1 MNVKKVFIIAEAGIN
16 HNGKLDTAKKL
27 INIASKAKVDAIK
40 FQLFKTDNFINKKKI
55 PDIFKMF
62 LNLEFS
68 LSEWKNI
75 ILHAKHKNIKIFFSI
90 FDLPSLNLLK
100 KLKINL
106 VKIPSGEINNHA
118 LLNEINKKK
127 IDVILSTGMA
137 TIKEIEHSVNIL
149 KNCNVKLL
157 HCVSEY
163 PTDPNKLNLNFIKT
177 LKEKFNLQVGFSDHT
192 LGIDAPGIAVAAGA
206 KIIEKHFTNNK
217 NQEGGDHKVSI
228 NQNELIKLVKN
239 IRSIE
244 EMLGKSN
251 KTIYR
256 DEIILSKIARK
267 GVYLRHNIKKKQI
280 LKKNNLIFLRPANS
294 KNLNFY
300 NKILGKKAI
309 KNINAFESL
318 RAKLFK

>member
-1 MNVKKVFIIAEAGIN
+1 MNIKKVFIIAEAGIN
-16 HNGKLDTAKKL
+16 HNGKFDTAKKL
-27 INIASKAKVDAIK
+27 IDIASKAKVDAIK
-40 FQLFKTDNFINKKKI
+40 FQLFKTDSFINKKKL

-62 LNLEFS
+62 LNLELS
-68 LSEWKNI
+68 LLEWKNI
-75 ILHAKHKNIKIFFSI
+75 ILHAKHRNIKIFFSI

-100 KLKINL
+100 KLKIDL

-137 TIKEIEHSVNIL
+137 TIEEIEHSINIL

-177 LKEKFNLQVGFSDHT
+177 LREKFNLQVGFSDHT

-217 NQEGGDHKVSI
+217 NQKDGDHKISI
-228 NQNELIKLVKN
+228 NQNELIKLVIN

-244 EMLGKSN
+244 KMLGQSN
-251 KTIYR
+251 KAIYR
-256 DEIILSKIARK
+256 NEIILSKIARK
-267 GVYLRHNIKKKQI
+267 GVYLRHHIKKKQI
-280 LKKNNLIFLRPANS
+280 LKKNDLIFLRPANS
-294 KNLNFY
+294 KNLIFY
-300 NKILGKKAI
+300 KKILGKKAV

-318 RAKLFK
+318 RTNLFK